1 MPTDVLKRNFAG
13 ALLSPSTPATPGQSA
28 RGRDLLERAA
38 RKAEAVTE
46 NRDRTHKQAQ
56 EVLADLGRA
65 AEVLH
70 DAHDPEE
77 ARAFYLLA
85 SRLRYETGQHE
96 RTLAL
101 FDRSLALDPS
111 STDAWLEYLNY
122 VTYIPNPD
130 LMVAD
135 YRRMQPPAR
144 YACLSVLFQA
154 ASSLA
159 KPDRELFLLSMSAAV
174 DAGGDSVDVGL
185 WFGDMGLRE
194 EKNGSTELALS
205 WMRRA
210 VSTGHARPEVAD
222 RLSIWL
228 LKSGAV
234 DAAAQALAVINHALS
249 SSIESA
255 TVSDRLT
262 KRKARCEKVI
272 AS

>member
-1 MPTDVLKRNFAG
+1 MSLFKRRSAP
-13 ALLSPSTPATPGQSA
+13 LSPSTPATPGHSA
-28 RGRDLLERAA
+28 KGRGLLERAA

-46 NRDRTHKQAQ
+46 NRARTHKQTR

-85 SRLRYETGQHE
+85 SRLRYETGQGE

-101 FDRSLALDPS
+101 FNRSLTLDPS

-122 VTYIPNPD
+122 ITYIPDPD

-135 YRRMQPPAR
+135 YQRMLPPAR
-144 YACLSVLFQA
+144 YASLPVLFGA

-159 KPDRELFLLSMSAAV
+159 KPDRELFLSSMSAAV
-174 DAGGDSVDVGL
+174 DAVGDPVDVGL
-185 WFGDMGLRE
+185 WFGSMGLRE

-205 WMRRA
+205 WMGRA
-210 VSTGHARPEVAD
+210 ASTGHARPEVAD

-228 LKSGAV
+228 LKSGSV
-234 DAAAQALAVINHALS
+234 GTAAQALAVIDDALS
-249 SSIESA
+249 SPIESA
-255 TVSDRLT
+255 ALRERLT
-262 KRKARCEKVI
+262 KRKARCEKV
-272 AS
+272 SS